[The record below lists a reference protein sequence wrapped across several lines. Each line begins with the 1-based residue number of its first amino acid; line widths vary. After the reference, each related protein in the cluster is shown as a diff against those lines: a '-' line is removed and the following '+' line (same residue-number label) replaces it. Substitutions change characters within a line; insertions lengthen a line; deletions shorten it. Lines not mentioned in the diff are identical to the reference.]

1 MAWKFLDRLN
11 ARNTRKPGTLRDTT
25 PDVHLTPHAPEAM
38 RSVDV
43 NGEELD
49 GVNEHPG
56 YIAGAVRSW
65 RAGDRRTVDVSGDV
79 SLGDE
84 RGTAAGAHLTR
95 GKPDA
100 RRTQEAPSGAP
111 TAPAGGVFDET
122 RTNSRGAVSLSPA
135 AAPERTRLGFTGSD
149 PTRASTMQVAH
160 TIRPFDKGIA
170 DHPGAI
176 DRASQAN
183 PTASRPPQ
191 RGRLAGAR
199 PSPGGTG
206 AGTGMLPVG
215 LHPGTTRQ
223 QPGPWA
229 AGITE
234 SDTGAASGARARG
247 WRL

>member
-1 MAWKFLDRLN
+1 MAWDFLNKLR
-11 ARNTRKPGTLRDTT
+11 ARNTRQPGTLRDTT

-38 RSVDV
+38 RGVDV
-43 NGEELD
+43 NGGELD

-56 YIAGAVRSW
+56 RVDPATRSW
-65 RAGDRRTVDVSGDV
+65 RAGSRLTVDVSGDV
-79 SLGDE
+79 ALSDD
-84 RGTAAGAHLTR
+84 RDTAAGAHTSR

-100 RRTQEAPSGAP
+100 RRTQQAPSGAP
-111 TAPAGGVFDET
+111 TAPAGGVFDES
-122 RTNSRGAVSLSPA
+122 RTNTRGAVALSPN
-135 AAPERTRLGFTGSD
+135 AAPERPRQGFTGAD
-149 PTRASTMQVAH
+149 PARVATMQVAH

-170 DHPGAI
+170 DHPGTI
-176 DRASQAN
+176 DKASQAN

-199 PSPGGTG
+199 PSAGGTG
-206 AGTGMLPVG
+206 AGTGMLPIG

-234 SDTGAASGARARG
+234 TDPGAPSGARARG